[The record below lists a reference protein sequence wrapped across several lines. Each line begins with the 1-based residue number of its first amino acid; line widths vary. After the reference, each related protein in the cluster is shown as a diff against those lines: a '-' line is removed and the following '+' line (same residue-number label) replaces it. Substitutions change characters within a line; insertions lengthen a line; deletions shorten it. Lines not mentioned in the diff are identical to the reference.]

1 MSGTATPMTNAQ
13 ADGRA
18 QAPTK
23 ADGYTQAAA
32 EGSAATNASYPPAVS
47 TRRVALIVAGAF
59 FMMLLDGAILN
70 TSLPLMAQS
79 LGVTP
84 LALTAGVTVYLLA
97 AAAIIPASG
106 WLADRW
112 EARRVFSIAMAV
124 FTLASLGCGLSQN
137 LGQLVAARAL
147 QGLAA
152 GLMAPVG
159 RTLVLRNAAKSEV
172 MAAIAMI
179 VWPSLLAP
187 VLGPP
192 LGGFISTY
200 ASWHWNFFINLP
212 VGLLGLYAVWRW
224 VPRTPV
230 PRPAALDWLGC
241 ILCAASLVLL
251 LLGFERAAQAGRTL
265 ADWGVPLGLAMAG
278 LVTGVIALRH
288 LRRTPNPVVSLAPL
302 QGRTF
307 SVATVG
313 AGTLFMTCMQAAPF
327 LLPLMFQ
334 LAFGMGAVQA
344 GLFTLAYFMGNLLM
358 KTVTTPV
365 LRRWGFRRVMRVGG
379 TLAAASLLGC
389 ALLQADTPLVLTVAL
404 LVASGAMR
412 SMQMTCMNTLAFA
425 DIEPAHRGAASTLST
440 MSSQMASALGAALGA
455 LTLALSQMAHGRIAL
470 AAVDFRVAFGVMA
483 VLALIGVA
491 GFGRLKADD
500 GAEVSGHRAKS
511 A

>member
-1 MSGTATPMTNAQ
+1 MSANSTSSTPPVAS
-13 ADGRA
+13 
-18 QAPTK
+18 TK
-23 ADGYTQAAA
+23 
-32 EGSAATNASYPPAVS
+32 
-47 TRRVALIVAGAF
+47 RVALIVAAAF

-70 TSLPLMAQS
+70 TSLPLMAKS

-84 LALTAGVTVYLLA
+84 LALTAGVTVYLLG

-124 FTLASLGCGLSQN
+124 FTLASLACGLAQD

-147 QGLAA
+147 QGVAA

-212 VGLLGLYAVWRW
+212 VGLLGLCAVWRW

-230 PRPAALDWLGC
+230 PRPPALDWLGS
-241 ILCAASLVLL
+241 ILCAGALVLL
-251 LLGFERAAQAGRTL
+251 LLGLERGAQAGPTL
-265 ADWGVPLGLAMAG
+265 ADWGVPLGLAAAG
-278 LVTGVIALRH
+278 LATGVVAVRH
-288 LRRTPNPVVSLAPL
+288 LRTTAHPVVSLAPL
-302 QGRTF
+302 QVRSF
-307 SVATVG
+307 SVATLG
-313 AGTLFMTCMQAAPF
+313 GGTLFMTCMQAAPF

-334 LAFGMGAVQA
+334 LSFGMGAVEA

-358 KTVTTPV
+358 KTFTTPV
-365 LRRWGFRRVMRVGG
+365 LRRWGFRRVMTVGG
-379 TLAAASLLGC
+379 TLAAASLFSC
-389 ALLQADTPLVLTVAL
+389 ALLQANTPLVLTVAL
-404 LVASGAMR
+404 LVAAGAMR
-412 SMQMTCMNTLAFA
+412 SMQMTSMNTLAFA

-440 MSSQMASALGAALGA
+440 MCGQMASALGAALGA
-455 LTLALSQMAHGRIAL
+455 LTLALSQMAHGRTAL
-470 AAVDFRVAFGVMA
+470 ASADFRVAFVVMA
-483 VLALIGVA
+483 LFALIGVA
-491 GFGRLKADD
+491 GFRRLKPDD
-500 GAEVSGHRAKS
+500 GAEVSGHRMS
-511 A
+511 GS

>member
-1 MSGTATPMTNAQ
+1 MSANLNANTTASTTANANSS
-13 ADGRA
+13 
-18 QAPTK
+18 TS
-23 ADGYTQAAA
+23 
-32 EGSAATNASYPPAVS
+32 GSAPPAAPPAAP

-112 EARRVFSIAMAV
+112 EARRVFLIAMAV

-137 LGQLVAARAL
+137 LGQLVAARTL
-147 QGLAA
+147 QGVAA

-241 ILCAASLVLL
+241 ILCAAALVLL
-251 LLGFERAAQAGRTL
+251 LMGFERGAQVGPNL
-265 ADWGVPLGLAMAG
+265 AHWGMPLGLALAG
-278 LVTGVIALRH
+278 IVIGVLALRH
-288 LRRTPNPVVSLAPL
+288 LRRTPNPVVSLEPL
-302 QGRTF
+302 QVRTF
-307 SVATVG
+307 LVATVG
-313 AGTLFMTCMQAAPF
+313 GGTLFMTCMQAAPF

-358 KTVTTPV
+358 KTITTPV

-379 TLAAASLLGC
+379 LLAAASLMGC

-412 SMQMTCMNTLAFA
+412 SMQMTSMNTLAFA

-440 MSSQMASALGAALGA
+440 MCSQMASALGAALGA
-455 LTLALSQMAHGRIAL
+455 LTLALSQIAHGRTDL

-483 VLALIGVA
+483 AFALIGVA
-491 GFGRLKADD
+491 GFGRLRPAD
-500 GAEVSGHRAKS
+500 GAEVSGHRAS
-511 A
+511 GT

>member
-1 MSGTATPMTNAQ
+1 MNTHVNGNSSPDSPSTENATA
-13 ADGRA
+13 
-18 QAPTK
+18 K
-23 ADGYTQAAA
+23 ATAKANGGAN
-32 EGSAATNASYPPAVS
+32 GPPPPASPAAS

-59 FMMLLDGAILN
+59 FMMLLNGAILN
-70 TSLPLMAQS
+70 TSLPLMAKS

-112 EARRVFSIAMAV
+112 EARRVFSIAMAA

-147 QGLAA
+147 QGVAA

-241 ILCAASLVLL
+241 LLCAAALVML
-251 LLGFERAAQAGRTL
+251 LLGFER
-265 ADWGVPLGLAMAG
+265 
-278 LVTGVIALRH
+278 
-288 LRRTPNPVVSLAPL
+288 
-302 QGRTF
+302 
-307 SVATVG
+307 G
-313 AGTLFMTCMQAAPF
+313 A
-327 LLPLMFQ
+327 
-334 LAFGMGAVQA
+334 
-344 GLFTLAYFMGNLLM
+344 
-358 KTVTTPV
+358 
-365 LRRWGFRRVMRVGG
+365 
-379 TLAAASLLGC
+379 
-389 ALLQADTPLVLTVAL
+389 QADTPLVLTVAL

-412 SMQMTCMNTLAFA
+412 SMQMTSMNTVAFA
-425 DIEPAHRGAASTLST
+425 DIEPADRGAASTPST
-440 MSSQMASALGAALGA
+440 MCSQMASALGAALGA
-455 LTLALSQMAHGRIAL
+455 LTLALSQMAHGRSAL
-470 AAVDFRVAFGVMA
+470 AAVDFRVASGVMA
-483 VLALIGVA
+483 TFALIGVA
-491 GFGRLKADD
+491 GFGRLKPGD
-500 GAEVSGHRAKS
+500 GAEVSGHRAS
-511 A
+511 GV

>member
-1 MSGTATPMTNAQ
+1 MNANVSANSNPDATTSVTAKANAN
-13 ADGRA
+13 ANSSA
-18 QAPTK
+18 N
-23 ADGYTQAAA
+23 
-32 EGSAATNASYPPAVS
+32 GSAPPAPS

-70 TSLPLMAQS
+70 TSLPLMAKS

-147 QGLAA
+147 QGVAA

-212 VGLLGLYAVWRW
+212 VGLLGLLAIWRW

-241 ILCAASLVLL
+241 ILCAAALVLL
-251 LLGFERAAQAGRTL
+251 LLGFERGAQAGPNL
-265 ADWGVPLGLAMAG
+265 ADWGMPLGLALAG

-288 LRRTPNPVVSLAPL
+288 LRSTPNPVVSLAPL
-302 QGRTF
+302 QVRTF

-313 AGTLFMTCMQAAPF
+313 GGTLFMTCMQAAPF

-334 LAFGMGAVQA
+334 LAFGMSAVQA
-344 GLFTLAYFMGNLLM
+344 GLFTLAYFLGNLMM

-379 TLAAASLLGC
+379 LLSAASLLGC
-389 ALLQADTPLVLTVAL
+389 ALLQADTPLVVTVAL

-412 SMQMTCMNTLAFA
+412 SMQMTSMNTLAFA
-425 DIEPAHRGAASTLST
+425 DIEPADRGAASTLST
-440 MSSQMASALGAALGA
+440 MCSQMASALGAALGA
-455 LTLALSQMAHGRIAL
+455 LTLALSQMAHGRSAL

-483 VLALIGVA
+483 AFALIGVA
-491 GFGRLKADD
+491 GFGRLKPGD
-500 GAEVSGHRAKS
+500 GAEVSGHRLPGGQLN
-511 A
+511 

>member
-1 MSGTATPMTNAQ
+1 MSANLNANTTASTNAN
-13 ADGRA
+13 ANGS
-18 QAPTK
+18 TN
-23 ADGYTQAAA
+23 
-32 EGSAATNASYPPAVS
+32 GSAPPAAPPAAP

-112 EARRVFSIAMAV
+112 EARRVFLIAMAV

-137 LGQLVAARAL
+137 LGQLVAARTL
-147 QGLAA
+147 QGVAA

-241 ILCAASLVLL
+241 ILCAAALVLL
-251 LLGFERAAQAGRTL
+251 LMGFERGAQVGPNL
-265 ADWGVPLGLAMAG
+265 AHWGMPLGLALAG
-278 LVTGVIALRH
+278 IVIGVLALRH
-288 LRRTPNPVVSLAPL
+288 LRRTPNPVVSLEPL
-302 QGRTF
+302 QVRTF
-307 SVATVG
+307 LVATVG
-313 AGTLFMTCMQAAPF
+313 GGTLFMTCMQAAPF

-358 KTVTTPV
+358 KTITTPV

-379 TLAAASLLGC
+379 LLAAASLMGC

-412 SMQMTCMNTLAFA
+412 SMQMTSMNTLAFA

-440 MSSQMASALGAALGA
+440 MCSQMASALGAALGA
-455 LTLALSQMAHGRIAL
+455 LTLALSQIAHGRTDL

-483 VLALIGVA
+483 AFALIGVA
-491 GFGRLKADD
+491 GFGRLRPAD
-500 GAEVSGHRAKS
+500 GAEVSGHRAS
-511 A
+511 GT

>member
-1 MSGTATPMTNAQ
+1 MSANLNASTTASTNAN
-13 ADGRA
+13 ANGS
-18 QAPTK
+18 TN
-23 ADGYTQAAA
+23 
-32 EGSAATNASYPPAVS
+32 GSAPPAAPPAAP

-112 EARRVFSIAMAV
+112 EARRVFLIAMAV

-137 LGQLVAARAL
+137 LGQLVAARTL
-147 QGLAA
+147 QGVAA

-241 ILCAASLVLL
+241 ILCAAALVLL
-251 LLGFERAAQAGRTL
+251 LMGFERGAQVGPNL
-265 ADWGVPLGLAMAG
+265 ADWGMPLGLALAG
-278 LVTGVIALRH
+278 IVIGVLALRH
-288 LRRTPNPVVSLAPL
+288 LRRTPNPVVSLEPL
-302 QGRTF
+302 QVRTF
-307 SVATVG
+307 LIATVG
-313 AGTLFMTCMQAAPF
+313 GGTLFMTCMQAAPF

-358 KTVTTPV
+358 KTITTPV

-379 TLAAASLLGC
+379 LLAAASLMGC

-412 SMQMTCMNTLAFA
+412 SMQMTSMNTLAFA

-440 MSSQMASALGAALGA
+440 MCSQMASALGAALGA
-455 LTLALSQMAHGRIAL
+455 LTLALSQIAHGRTDL

-483 VLALIGVA
+483 AFALIGVA
-491 GFGRLKADD
+491 GFGRLRPAD
-500 GAEVSGHRAKS
+500 GAEVSGHRAS
-511 A
+511 GT